1 MHEAVR
7 IVSDVNLVIYTGLA
21 VLMIRSWEERRD
33 RPTLWA
39 AVAFGSLAAL
49 LLLDRAVPKHPH
61 GALVVLQDTDIAILV
76 LFPYLLYRFAMA
88 FGQRRTSFEPYI
100 ALLTLGLVATTYA
113 IGRFPAPGEA
123 RPWPVWAWLIW

>member
-21 VLMIRSWEERRD
+21 VLMIRSWAQRRD

-49 LLLDRAVPKHPH
+49 LLIGLGVPRHPH
-61 GALVVLQDTDIAILV
+61 GALVLLQDTDIAILV

-88 FGQRRTSFEPYI
+88 FGQRRASFEPYI
-100 ALLTLGLVATTYA
+100 GLLTVGLVATTYA
-113 IGRFPAPGEA
+113 IGRFPEAGEP
-123 RPWPVWAWLIW
+123 R